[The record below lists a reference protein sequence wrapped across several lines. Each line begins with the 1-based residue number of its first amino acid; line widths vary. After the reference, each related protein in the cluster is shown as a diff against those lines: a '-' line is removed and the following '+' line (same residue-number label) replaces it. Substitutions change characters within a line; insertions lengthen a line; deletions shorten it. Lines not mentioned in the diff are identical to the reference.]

1 MLAVL
6 YAGVILLS
14 QLQYLARHVT
24 GDVNGDLIVALDAV
38 LSSAVIGMIA
48 WRSTYASVASVT
60 CLVTSVLANYQG
72 SALVTAWVVTV
83 AVAAT
88 ATRRFL
94 VAHLLVYATWVVV
107 ASMFPGPF
115 DQSLFWL
122 AANGLLIS
130 VVAGLTVRYFHGQR
144 RRNEQRVRDL
154 EVLNQRLREDE
165 RMALARDLHDV
176 VAHELT
182 LITLQ
187 TMSRRRSED
196 VGQLHGVLET
206 VEDAARSALQEL
218 RVLLQLLRNENE
230 DEHPRDVTGAGLA
243 IGSLE
248 HVVTSLAASLQ
259 DLSFEP
265 DVVVTGDLEAMPTT
279 VRGTAARI
287 LQEAVTNIIKYAPRG
302 SRCRIEV
309 TADDHELRLLVTNPL
324 PWTTKP
330 VDGTLSELSSGLGL
344 RGIAERVSLLG
355 GRSTSG
361 PEGGQWVLRVSLP
374 VDRQEAL

>member
-1 MLAVL
+1 MTDTPSLTRQPPHTSSRTSFFYAEPVGKGLSVLAVL

-182 LITLQ
+182 LK
-187 TMSRRRSED
+187 
-196 VGQLHGVLET
+196 
-206 VEDAARSALQEL
+206 
-218 RVLLQLLRNENE
+218 
-230 DEHPRDVTGAGLA
+230 
-243 IGSLE
+243 IGRA
-248 HVVTSLAASLQ
+248 HV
-259 DLSFEP
+259 
-265 DVVVTGDLEAMPTT
+265 
-279 VRGTAARI
+279 
-287 LQEAVTNIIKYAPRG
+287 
-302 SRCRIEV
+302 
-309 TADDHELRLLVTNPL
+309 
-324 PWTTKP
+324 
-330 VDGTLSELSSGLGL
+330 
-344 RGIAERVSLLG
+344 
-355 GRSTSG
+355 
-361 PEGGQWVLRVSLP
+361 
-374 VDRQEAL
+374 